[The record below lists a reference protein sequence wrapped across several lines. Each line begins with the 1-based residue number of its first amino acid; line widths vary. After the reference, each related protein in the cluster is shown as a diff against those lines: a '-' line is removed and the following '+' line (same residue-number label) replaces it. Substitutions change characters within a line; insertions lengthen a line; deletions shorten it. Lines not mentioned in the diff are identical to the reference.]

1 MSSKDGRSAQEIVAG
16 MQSYGAKKGIIY
28 ALASGVFWGL
38 AAFLLTLIFTWV
50 DANGTSSLGLTD
62 ELIGSVPYI
71 VTIALIFAM
80 LHDLSA
86 GIFMVFFCGVNGKI
100 KEYLR
105 TMRTKPGW
113 VIVLAAVFGGPV
125 AMSGYMLGL
134 FMAGPYAVAITTCF
148 PALGAILG
156 AIFLKEK
163 INARVWFGIV
173 LVLVGSVIISWTPPE
188 EGVQYPYFYWGIAL
202 GCFAALG
209 WAIEGVLGT
218 LGMDLVDSDLA
229 LGIRELSS
237 GIMYALFVMPILY
250 LMFSHIIFDGSGGL
264 AIGISGLVILAT
276 FGVGCVGAIGY
287 LTYFKGLN
295 RTGVARGQALHVN
308 YGIWLIIFAWL
319 IGGDTPAAN
328 LWIGA
333 VVAIIGIVFIVG
345 SPKELF
351 SLRNT

>member
-1 MSSKDGRSAQEIVAG
+1 MKSKDARSAQEMVAG
-16 MQSYGAKKGIIY
+16 LRSRGAQKGIVY

-38 AAFLLTLIFTWV
+38 DAVILAAILVWV
-50 DANGTSSLGLTD
+50 VAKG
-62 ELIGSVPYI
+62 
-71 VTIALIFAM
+71 TIAESATLFFLMPLIFAM

-86 GIFMVFFCGVNGKI
+86 GIFMLFFCLFNGKI

-113 VIVLAAVFGGPV
+113 VIVLAAIFGGPV
-125 AMSGYMLGL
+125 AMSGYLLGIS
-134 FMAGPYAVAITTCF
+134 MGGPYAVAITTCF
-148 PALGAILG
+148 PAAGAILG

-163 INARVWFGIV
+163 INARVWFGIA
-173 LVLVGSVIISWTPPE
+173 LVLIGSVIISWAPPE
-188 EGVQYPYFYWGIAL
+188 DGQYPYFYWGIAL
-202 GCFAALG
+202 ACFSAIG

-237 GIMYALFVMPILY
+237 GIMYTIFVIPIFWV
-250 LMFSHIIFDGSGGL
+250 MFSQVVTDAPVL
-264 AIGISGLVILAT
+264 LAT
-276 FGVGCVGAIGY
+276 FGVGCVGAIAY

-308 YGIWLIIFAWL
+308 YGLWYILFAWL
-319 IGGDTPAAN
+319 FGQTQPTVN

-333 VVAIIGIVFIVG
+333 FISIVGIVFIVG
-345 SPKELF
+345 NPKELF